1 MYSDSSLN
9 SNYKW
14 QRQFCW
20 QPESQGLEARI
31 LSLNLSGAWLRKLEP
46 GFAENHDFRSPR
58 DVRLTRESR
67 P

>member
-1 MYSDSSLN
+1 M
-9 SNYKW
+9 
-14 QRQFCW
+14 
-20 QPESQGLEARI
+20 
-31 LSLNLSGAWLRKLEP
+31 NLSGAWLRKLEP